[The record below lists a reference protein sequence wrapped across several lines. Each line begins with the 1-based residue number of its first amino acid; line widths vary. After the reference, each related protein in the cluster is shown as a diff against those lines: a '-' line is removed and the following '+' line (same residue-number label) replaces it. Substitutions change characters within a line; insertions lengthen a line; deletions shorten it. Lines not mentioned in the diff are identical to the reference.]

1 MKKKI
6 LVAALAM
13 LLVAGAGYYAH
24 AHHKKLSAENRALKM
39 CVGQFAF
46 CGASGT
52 TATGNKMKVNHKE
65 FDEGV
70 AVCPVMNGPSIANM
84 ELMNHSCSSPDG
96 TDKTVW
102 SLFWYYTSVPQAP
115 TWETATTVNRTVVT
129 TDQPNGGMS
138 NMWSF
143 PCKIKPEK
151 VNGVT
156 LADCYGPINET
167 VFPFRGA
174 RRVKPGESS
183 VTQAPV
189 GAPNPVGAV
198 IPVTPDQL
206 SK

>member
-1 MKKKI
+1 MKKLVLAI
-6 LVAALAM
+6 LVLI
-13 LLVAGAGYYAH
+13 VVGVGIGYYFH
-24 AHHKKLSAENRALKM
+24 DQDKKLSAENRAIKM
-39 CVGQFAF
+39 CLGQFAF

-52 TATGNKMKVNHKE
+52 TATGNKIKVNHKE

-70 AVCPVMNGPSIANM
+70 AVCPVMNGPAIANM
-84 ELMNHSCSSPDG
+84 ELMNHSCNSPDG

-102 SLFWYYTSVPQAP
+102 SLFWYFTSVPQAP
-115 TWETATTVNRTVVT
+115 SWETSPTVNRTVVT
-129 TDQPNGGMS
+129 TDEPNGGMS

-143 PCKIKPEK
+143 PCKIEPEK

-156 LADCYGPINET
+156 LAKCYGPINET

-183 VTQAPV
+183 VTQAPI

>member
-1 MKKKI
+1 MKKTI
-6 LVAALAM
+6 LAVIAVVA
-13 LLVAGAGYYAH
+13 LLGIAFYSYNH
-24 AHHKKLSAENRALKM
+24 SKKLSEHRAIKM

-52 TATGNKMKVNHKE
+52 TATGNKITVNHKE

-70 AVCPVMNGPSIANM
+70 AICPVMNGPAIANLD
-84 ELMNHSCSSPDG
+84 LMNHSCDSPNG

-115 TWETATTVNRTVVT
+115 TWETTPTVNRTVTVT
-129 TDQPNGGMS
+129 DTPTGGMS

-143 PCKIKPEK
+143 PCTIEPEK

-156 LADCYGPINET
+156 LAKCYGPINET

-174 RRVKPGESS
+174 RRVQSGESS

-206 SK
+206 KK

>member
-1 MKKKI
+1 MKKAI
-6 LVAALAM
+6 LAVAIAALLGVTYLAYKQHTKM
-13 LLVAGAGYYAH
+13 VAV
-24 AHHKKLSAENRALKM
+24 NRAVKM

-52 TATGNKMKVNHKE
+52 TATGKKIKVNHKE
-65 FDEGV
+65 FDQGV
-70 AVCPVMNGPSIANM
+70 AVCPVMNGPAIANL
-84 ELMNHSCSSPDG
+84 ELMNNSCDTPDG

-102 SLFWYYTSVPQAP
+102 SLFWYFTSVPQAP
-115 TWETATTVNRTVVT
+115 SWETSPTVNRTIVT
-129 TDQPNGGMS
+129 TNEPNGGMS

-143 PCKIKPEK
+143 PCTIEPEK

-156 LADCYGPINET
+156 LAKCYGPINET

-174 RRVKPGESS
+174 RRVNPGESS

-206 SK
+206 TK